1 MRLIKLRHEPQ
12 QPFPLVVMA
21 MADSEVCYHYRA
33 AYKDDK
39 SDKADGLDI
48 IFASDQVVG
57 GQLADGVTVE
67 DLLAICEDR
76 AKRQDVGNPIYRLVA
91 LQLQA
96 ARRALATD
104 ESDKVPN
111 LVNTGSDSVRP
122 SKANANAM
130 GQGQGESLG
139 A

>member
-1 MRLIKLRHEPQ
+1 MRLIELRQPDQH
-12 QPFPLVVMA
+12 PFPLVVMA

-33 AYKDDK
+33 ARKDDT

-48 IFASDQVVG
+48 VFASEQVAG
-57 GQLADGVTVE
+57 GERADGVTVE

-76 AKRQDVGNPIYRLVA
+76 AKRQDVGNPSYRLVA

-104 ESDKVPN
+104 ESDKVTN
-111 LVNTGSDSVRP
+111 LVNTGSDSKR
-122 SKANANAM
+122 SSQANANA
-130 GQGQGESLG
+130 LG
-139 A
+139 

>member
-1 MRLIKLRHEPQ
+1 MRLIELRHQDQHPV
-12 QPFPLVVMA
+12 PLVVMA
-21 MADSEVCYHYRA
+21 MADSAVCYHYRA
-33 AYKDDK
+33 VRKDAK

-48 IFASDQVVG
+48 IFANEQVAG
-57 GQLADGVTVE
+57 GEQADGVTVE

-76 AKRQDVGNPIYRLVA
+76 AKHQDVGNPIYRLVA

-104 ESDKVPN
+104 ESDKVTN
-111 LVNTGSDSVRP
+111 LVNTGSDSKQP
-122 SKANANAM
+122 AGANANA
-130 GQGQGESLG
+130 L